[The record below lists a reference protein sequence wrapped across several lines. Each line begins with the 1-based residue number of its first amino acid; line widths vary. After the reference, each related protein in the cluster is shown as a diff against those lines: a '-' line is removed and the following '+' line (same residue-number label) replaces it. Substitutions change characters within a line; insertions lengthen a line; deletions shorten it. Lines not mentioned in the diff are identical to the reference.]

1 MRAKSRQ
8 RRQDLIAAASSVI
21 AEHGIANASV
31 RAVAERAEVSTGSV
45 LYHFES
51 FDQLVMEAVKGVID
65 EFSEQRR
72 RLIDGVSDPV
82 ERLRLMIE
90 AGIPEHISDELRIV
104 YQVVSAA
111 QDNPHYRRNLALV
124 VERQV
129 ALYEIVL
136 EVGTALGAFRPRME
150 IHAIAENLVALED
163 AYDLYLI
170 DPDDWQRD
178 RYLRNTLLFAELA
191 LDCTLITPGPSASSA
206 PLTPST
212 SPTSEE
218 QQ

>member
-111 QDNPHYRRNLALV
+111 QDNPHFRRNLALV

-191 LDCTLITPGPSASSA
+191 LDCTLITPGPSAPSVPSE
-206 PLTPST
+206 PST

>member
-90 AGIPEHISDELRIV
+90 AGIPEHISDELRVV
-104 YQVVSAA
+104 YQLVSAA
-111 QDNPHYRRNLALV
+111 QDNPQYRRNLALV

-136 EVGTALGAFRPRME
+136 EVGAALGAFRPRME
-150 IHAIAENLVALED
+150 VHAIAENLVALED

-191 LDCTLITPGPSASSA
+191 LDCTLITPATTTPSA
-206 PLTPST
+206 PTTPST

>member
-191 LDCTLITPGPSASSA
+191 LDCTLITPAPSTQSA
-206 PLTPST
+206 PAEPST

>member
-191 LDCTLITPGPSASSA
+191 LDCTLITSGPSTASA
-206 PLTPST
+206 PPASST

>member
-191 LDCTLITPGPSASSA
+191 LDCTLITPGPSEPSTPAS
-206 PLTPST
+206 ST

>member
-191 LDCTLITPGPSASSA
+191 LDCTLITSGPSTASA
-206 PLTPST
+206 PPTPST

>member
-191 LDCTLITPGPSASSA
+191 LDCTLITPGPSTASA
-206 PLTPST
+206 PPTPST

>member
-191 LDCTLITPGPSASSA
+191 LDCTLITPDPSAASA
-206 PLTPST
+206 PPTSTT

>member
-191 LDCTLITPGPSASSA
+191 LDCTLITPGPSDPSAASA
-206 PLTPST
+206 PST